1 MRILFLHRF
10 KNVEGAE
17 REFGGAERQL
27 VDLTRGLRAAG
38 HDVTLVTFYPGG
50 EMLADA
56 VRDGV
61 RVLSLNKRGR
71 WDVVPFLLRLI
82 RTLRAERADVL
93 HGYLGL
99 ANALLVL
106 TRPVHRG
113 TVVWGV
119 RASDIDL
126 RKYHWVARVDAWL
139 ERALS
144 RFPDLIIANSHAGK
158 DYAIGRGFPADKFVV
173 IHNGIDLDRFQRDET
188 ERERIRAE
196 WGVRSADIVIGRV
209 GRIDP
214 QKDHPTFLEA
224 AALVAADHPNV
235 RFAIVGNDRFG
246 EEVDLGPLVDR
257 LKLADR
263 MIWAGVRSD
272 MAAVFSAFDLCVS
285 SSAYGEGT
293 PNVLVEAMACGTP
306 CVTTDVGDSALAVGP
321 HGIVVPRRDPAAL
334 AQGIRTALETSADPA
349 ALRSYVADH
358 FSVRQLVTATERA
371 LTTARSSKA
380 QGGRADER
388 VRI

>member
-1 MRILFLHRF
+1 MKILFLHRF
-10 KNVEGAE
+10 KNVEGTE

-27 VDLTRGLRAAG
+27 VDLTRGLRTAG
-38 HDVTLVTFYPGG
+38 HEVSLVTFYPGG
-50 EMLADA
+50 EMLAA
-56 VRDGV
+56 AIADGV
-61 RVLSLNKRGR
+61 QVVSLNKSGR
-71 WDVVPFLLRLI
+71 WDVVPFLLRLV
-82 RTLRAERADVL
+82 RTLRKERADVL

-106 TRPVHRG
+106 TKPVHRG

-139 ERALS
+139 ERVLS
-144 RFPDLIIANSHAGK
+144 RFPDLIIANSQAGK

-188 ERERIRAE
+188 ARDRIRVE
-196 WGVRSADIVIGRV
+196 WGVQPGDLVIGRV

-214 QKDHPTFLEA
+214 QKDHPTFLKA
-224 AALVAADHPNV
+224 AAMVAADCPGA

-246 EEVDLGPLVDR
+246 EEVELGPLVDQ
-257 LKLADR
+257 LNLADR

-272 MAAVFSAFDLCVS
+272 MAAVYSAFDLCVS

-293 PNVLVEAMACGTP
+293 PNVLIEAMACGTP
-306 CVTTDVGDSALAVGP
+306 CVTTDVGDSAIAVGEL
-321 HGIVVPRRDPAAL
+321 GIVVPRRDPAAL
-334 AQGIRTALETSADPA
+334 ATAIQTALQMTADLA
-349 ALRSYVADH
+349 ALRSHVASR
-358 FSVRQLVTATERA
+358 FSVDQLVAATERA
-371 LTTARSSKA
+371 LVTTRTAKTRRGHTD
-380 QGGRADER
+380 QVRA
-388 VRI
+388 